1 MVEGVSLPVRA
12 IQRIR
17 DGVEGATFDDVFLAI
32 IGGAIRDYLAEC
44 GDRLPTAFAAG
55 VPVAD
60 VDILPGGDSSNHVGL
75 KRLLMHPE
83 IANPRE
89 RLEAICRDR
98 ADSVQTA
105 DVLGRSLVRDLAD
118 QVPSSISSGL
128 IKAVLT
134 DYASAFVATVRG
146 PDNPMY
152 LAGAQLKAFY
162 PLGFVMDGVGLNV
175 TGFRYRDELWV
186 TIVSCR
192 KMLPDPQKL
201 ARALSANLTALAEAV
216 EAGRERRPHPAAGA
230 TALAHGQAHG
240 QAAVAGSAKRAATGR
255 KRAPGLLPAGPGGK
269 DSAIAIDP
277 GVVVRAGAP
286 AATRRRKSPAATQH

>member
-1 MVEGVSLPVRA
+1 
-12 IQRIR
+12 
-17 DGVEGATFDDVFLAI
+17 
-32 IGGAIRDYLAEC
+32 
-44 GDRLPTAFAAG
+44 
-55 VPVAD
+55 
-60 VDILPGGDSSNHVGL
+60 
-75 KRLLMHPE
+75 
-83 IANPRE
+83 
-89 RLEAICRDR
+89 
-98 ADSVQTA
+98 
-105 DVLGRSLVRDLAD
+105 LAD
-118 QVPSSISSGL
+118 QVPSSISSSL
-128 IKAVLT
+128 ISAVLT

-201 ARALSANLTALAEAV
+201 ARALSVNLAALAEAV

-230 TALAHGQAHG
+230 SALSKGQAG
-240 QAAVAGSAKRAATGR
+240 AAGDTPAVASPAKRAAAAR
-255 KRAPGLLPAGPGGK
+255 KRAPGLLPAGPGGE

-277 GVVVRAGAP
+277 GVVVRAGDP
-286 AATRRRKSPAATQH
+286 ATGRRRKSPAATQH

>member
-1 MVEGVSLPVRA
+1 MVEGLSLPVRA

-17 DGVEGATFDDVFLAI
+17 DGVDGATFDDVFLAI

-44 GDRLPTAFAAG
+44 GDRLPAAFAAG

-75 KRLLMHPE
+75 KRLPMHPE

-128 IKAVLT
+128 ISAILT

-162 PLGFVMDGVGLNV
+162 PLGFVMDGIGLNV

-201 ARALSANLTALAEAV
+201 ARALFANLTTLAEAV
-216 EAGRERRPHPAAGA
+216 EAGRERRPHPAAGT
-230 TALAHGQAHG
+230 TALAYGQT
-240 QAAVAGSAKRAATGR
+240 AVAGSTKRAATGR
-255 KRAPGLLPAGPGGK
+255 KLAPGLLPTGPGEE
-269 DSAIAIDP
+269 DPAIAIDP
-277 GVVVRAGAP
+277 GVVARAGDP
-286 AATRRRKSPAATQH
+286 ATTRRRKSPAATQH